1 MIQRIGRGCGLAALV
16 LLLVSAQTPQ
26 PQPVDGTPLL
36 RAKLA
41 LEMARA
47 RVLEDR
53 FADAAASLRDASK
66 ALADYAK
73 DSPGPHAE
81 TALFIR
87 GELDS
92 YAAQMSATTPTPSI
106 ASISG
111 GSRSSNGTA
120 PSVRQRASSSFG

>member
-1 MIQRIGRGCGLAALV
+1 MIQRIGRGCALAALV

-92 YAAQMSATTPTPSI
+92 YAAQIVRNHADALDRIDLWRQPVEQWYGAIRPSA
-106 ASISG
+106 
-111 GSRSSNGTA
+111 
-120 PSVRQRASSSFG
+120 RQQ

>member
-1 MIQRIGRGCGLAALV
+1 MIQRIGRGCGLAALALF
-16 LLLVSAQTPQ
+16 LLPAQTPQ
-26 PQPVDGTPLL
+26 PQAVDGTPLL

-53 FADAAASLRDASK
+53 YADASAALRDASK
-66 ALADYAK
+66 ALADYEK

-81 TALFIR
+81 TARFIR

-92 YAAQMSATTPTPSI
+92 YARQIVRNHADALDRIDLWRQPVDQWYADIRPSA
-106 ASISG
+106 
-111 GSRSSNGTA
+111 
-120 PSVRQRASSSFG
+120 RQ